1 MDRRCI
7 EARFHPGNSEMKLKT
22 WKRSSSVLPRLGSK
36 IPHIVLTVL
45 MAPYILSLTKKSRFG
60 RAKRGYVE
68 RYRERGEVWSDAA
81 GLVERKKRK
90 NQRVYANT
98 FA

>member
-1 MDRRCI
+1 
-7 EARFHPGNSEMKLKT
+7 
-22 WKRSSSVLPRLGSK
+22 
-36 IPHIVLTVL
+36 